1 MGCTESFIVKQR
13 QEEIAETISLS
24 RRDGTGFRAQLESL
38 TLYKSIDSSSTVKR
52 REGKIY
58 GQIQIDWYMRGW
70 EHVEIPFCGFNFVSK
85 I

>member
-1 MGCTESFIVKQR
+1 MMTE
-13 QEEIAETISLS
+13 TLSLS
-24 RRDGTGFRAQLESL
+24 RRDGTGFNAQPESL
-38 TLYKSIDSSSTVKR
+38 TLYKSIDNSSTVKK

-58 GQIQIDWYMRGW
+58 GQIQIDWYMWGW